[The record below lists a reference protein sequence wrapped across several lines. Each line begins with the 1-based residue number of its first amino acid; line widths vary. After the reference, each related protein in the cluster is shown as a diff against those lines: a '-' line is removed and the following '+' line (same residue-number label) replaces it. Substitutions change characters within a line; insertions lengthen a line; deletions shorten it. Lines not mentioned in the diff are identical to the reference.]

1 MELSFLLQDGHV
13 NKLRFCSEVLC
24 QKKKKRSCIENRAR
38 IHDSEHVLTGMK
50 SYFKI
55 HFLPKNVIVKKLLPI

>member
-24 QKKKKRSCIENRAR
+24 QKKKKELHRKQDQNS
-38 IHDSEHVLTGMK
+38 
-50 SYFKI
+50 
-55 HFLPKNVIVKKLLPI
+55 

>member
-24 QKKKKRSCIENRAR
+24 QKKKKKELHIKQDQNS
-38 IHDSEHVLTGMK
+38 
-50 SYFKI
+50 
-55 HFLPKNVIVKKLLPI
+55 

>member
-24 QKKKKRSCIENRAR
+24 QKKKKKRSCILNRTR
-38 IHDSEHVLTGMK
+38 IHDSICTYRNEIL
-50 SYFKI
+50 Y
-55 HFLPKNVIVKKLLPI
+55 